1 MIWLLALLLLASL
14 AGMGYRQGAIRV
26 GISFI
31 GILLGAL
38 LAPPLG
44 HLLRPALVAVGLKNP
59 ILIWVLGPFVVFV
72 LISALFKVGALAAHQ
87 TVDVYYKYKAGDL
100 RLALWGR
107 LNQRAGLCLGLLN
120 GTAY

>member
-26 GISFI
+26 GISLI

-44 HLLRPALVAVGLKNP
+44 HLLRPALMAVGLKNP
-59 ILIWVLGPFVVFV
+59 ILIWVLGQ
-72 LISALFKVGALAAHQ
+72 IGRAH
-87 TVDVYYKYKAGDL
+87 V
-100 RLALWGR
+100 
-107 LNQRAGLCLGLLN
+107 
-120 GTAY
+120 